1 MVSGTTAYCGGCH
14 GHWNLC
20 NDVTFTPKQKKQEQ
34 NYANDWTEDQWGKD
48 QSWKQNRTS
57 QSPRRRAK
65 SPRHRSSSA
74 RHRTNYDAPEGA
86 HKGPVEKGSGKGK
99 AKDKGGAVAFGHLP
113 PSTQWLAP
121 PPPPFPTESATTTLQ
136 PTPMQSAAMQPFG
149 KSRAELDKEAELQA
163 LRQLHAQLRGHSGE
177 QSEDV
182 RKALAAVEASVRK
195 EDAKSYKQLVSQ
207 LDRARKQLS
216 DIEEQWEAFR
226 FQWTS
231 YLDNATKMWTAHI
244 ESYEEGENKFAVKRR
259 EAAVHLQQVR
269 QQLHEIHVRTMAVEG
284 TVPNVELEEGQT
296 ALDATMS
303 IEDVETVTDTNQFT
317 ELKTDLQGVVQRV
330 KDTIEQ
336 KITKRS
342 LAARAGDGDD
352 VQLIEPAD
360 KKTREST

>member
-1 MVSGTTAYCGGCH
+1 M
-14 GHWNLC
+14 
-20 NDVTFTPKQKKQEQ
+20 P
-34 NYANDWTEDQWGKD
+34 
-48 QSWKQNRTS
+48 
-57 QSPRRRAK
+57 PRCR
-65 SPRHRSSSA
+65 
-74 RHRTNYDAPEGA
+74 
-86 HKGPVEKGSGKGK
+86 
-99 AKDKGGAVAFGHLP
+99 
-113 PSTQWLAP
+113 
-121 PPPPFPTESATTTLQ
+121 
-136 PTPMQSAAMQPFG
+136 
-149 KSRAELDKEAELQA
+149 
-163 LRQLHAQLRGHSGE
+163 LHI
-177 QSEDV
+177 D
-182 RKALAAVEASVRK
+182 
-195 EDAKSYKQLVSQ
+195 
-207 LDRARKQLS
+207 
-216 DIEEQWEAFR
+216 
-226 FQWTS
+226 
-231 YLDNATKMWTAHI
+231 
-244 ESYEEGENKFAVKRR
+244 SYEEGENKFAVKRK